1 MPNATASATLCVNI
15 NIKHK
20 AHLCQQA
27 AAAQRAAAPGIP
39 GAEASSTGAGACVQG
54 HGPSDLEV
62 ARGIVAREER
72 KQLELVAARRAAP
85 MEQEAGSVEGRSPGS
100 QAAGAQL
107 SVGPK
112 RARTEP
118 PEAG

>member
-1 MPNATASATLCVNI
+1 MVATEGCNTLY
-15 NIKHK
+15 KR
-20 AHLCQQA
+20 QQRS
-27 AAAQRAAAPGIP
+27 AQRLQEFQERKRAAL
-39 GAEASSTGAGACVQG
+39 VQG
-54 HGPSDLEV
+54 LVSKGTDPEV

-72 KQLELVAARRAAP
+72 KQLELVAAQRAAP

-107 SVGPK
+107 GVGPK

-118 PEAG
+118 SEAG

>member
-1 MPNATASATLCVNI
+1 M
-15 NIKHK
+15 
-20 AHLCQQA
+20 Q
-27 AAAQRAAAPGIP
+27 GIVSKGTDP
-39 GAEASSTGAGACVQG
+39 
-54 HGPSDLEV
+54 EV

-72 KQLELVAARRAAP
+72 KRLELVAAQRAAP